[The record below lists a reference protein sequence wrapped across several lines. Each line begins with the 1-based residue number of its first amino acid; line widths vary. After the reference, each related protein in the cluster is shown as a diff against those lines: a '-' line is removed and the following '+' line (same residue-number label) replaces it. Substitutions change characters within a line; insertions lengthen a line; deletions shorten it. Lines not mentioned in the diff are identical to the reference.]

1 MSEENLVASA
11 STTLDVGAGD
21 EVLVQIAG
29 GIATVTI
36 NRPARR
42 NALSGAVVSGL
53 TRAFDQLSRTDGA
66 NVIVLTG
73 AGDKAFCAGA
83 DLGDAN
89 NADGLIGMHHAR
101 AGFVE
106 LLLAM
111 QRCARP
117 IVGRINGLALGGG
130 FGLALSC
137 DLVVAGEGAQ
147 FGTPEI
153 KVGLF
158 PMMIMAVIARSI
170 GRKRAMELMLTG
182 DRISAAQA
190 VQWEIANYAVPAS
203 ELDAKVAELATKIA
217 GHSPAILRLG
227 RQAFY
232 NTQDMPFEQALR
244 ALQSELTI
252 ATMTEDAAEGIAAF
266 FGQRAPQWR
275 GR

>member
-1 MSEENLVASA
+1 
-11 STTLDVGAGD
+11 
-21 EVLVQIAG
+21 
-29 GIATVTI
+29 
-36 NRPARR
+36 
-42 NALSGAVVSGL
+42 
-53 TRAFDQLSRTDGA
+53 
-66 NVIVLTG
+66 
-73 AGDKAFCAGA
+73 
-83 DLGDAN
+83 
-89 NADGLIGMHHAR
+89 
-101 AGFVE
+101 
-106 LLLAM
+106 
-111 QRCARP
+111 
-117 IVGRINGLALGGG
+117 
-130 FGLALSC
+130 
-137 DLVVAGEGAQ
+137 
-147 FGTPEI
+147 
-153 KVGLF
+153 
-158 PMMIMAVIARSI
+158 
-170 GRKRAMELMLTG
+170 MELMLTG

>member
-1 MSEENLVASA
+1 MIDQILV
-11 STTLDVGAGD
+11 DVDAGG
-21 EVLVQIAG
+21 EVLVAVGEG
-29 GIATVTI
+29 GVATVTI
-36 NRPARR
+36 NRPQRR
-42 NALSGAVVSGL
+42 NALSGDVVRGL
-53 TRAFDQLSRTDGA
+53 TRAFEVLSRTDGA
-66 NVIVLTG
+66 RVIVLTG

-83 DLGDAN
+83 DLAGQSADG
-89 NADGLIGMHHAR
+89 DGLIGMHHGR

-117 IVGRINGLALGGG
+117 IIGRVNGLALGGG
-130 FGLALSC
+130 FGLVLGC
-137 DLVVAGEGAQ
+137 DLVVASEAAQ
-147 FGTPEI
+147 LGTPEI

-158 PMMIMAVIARSI
+158 PMMIMALITRSI

-182 DRISAAQA
+182 DRLPASQA
-190 VQWEIANYAVPAS
+190 VEWGIANYVVPP
-203 ELDAKVAELATKIA
+203 EQLDAKVAELAAKVA
-217 GHSPAILRLG
+217 CHSPAILQLG

-232 NTQDMPFEQALR
+232 KTQDMSFEQALR

-266 FGQRAPQWR
+266 FGQREPQWR